1 LLLLCSLISCLG
13 LSRDI
18 KPVALLT
25 SGPSV
30 TALLCLAVVA
40 LVLVVAVVVIVV
52 TAVLSR
58 VTLGPGDLQP
68 CFSQFLDLDAIL
80 FCCSS

>member
-1 LLLLCSLISCLG
+1 MSCLG
-13 LSRDI
+13 PSRDI

-25 SGPSV
+25 SGHSV
-30 TALLCLAVVA
+30 IVLLCLAVVV

-52 TAVLSR
+52 MAVLSC
-58 VTLGPGDLQP
+58 VTLGPGDLLP
-68 CFSQFLDLDAIL
+68 CFSQFLDLDAML